1 VKAGKLL
8 TFALRKMRV
17 VRREEKER
25 QVLEN
30 IAVWG
35 TKGRVEVVST

>member
-8 TFALRKMRV
+8 TFALRKMPV

-35 TKGRVEVVST
+35 NRRSG